1 MKRFLEKLEEKML
14 PAVAWV
20 QSNKYLSAIQYGM
33 TCLMPLLM
41 VGAFCCVISDLPIQ
55 AYQNFMAGI
64 FGDFWYVWNW
74 NYVNVVTIGI
84 SGLVALVAVTYEL
97 ARQDKVSTI
106 PAVIISLSSY
116 FMLLA
121 YTEDGTG
128 FATAEFSAS
137 NLFVALIVA
146 IVSESIYAACIKKK
160 VVIKMPESVPAF
172 VSQQFAAVIP
182 ACITTLLF
190 LAVRVAVM
198 HTSFGTVSSMIYTIL
213 QAPLANMGTSY
224 IGTLIC
230 TILNSLI
237 WMFGIHG
244 TNVVFAV
251 WLPLWQ
257 AARSANLEVF
267 MQSADAVR
275 PYITTDSFGDMIIFL
290 TGTGLT
296 LPLVLEMIF
305 ICKSQRLKAVGKT
318 SLIPGI
324 FNVNE
329 PVIFGLPIVL
339 NPVMLIPFILSPVV
353 CVSIAYFTMKT
364 GIVPRPT
371 GVPVPWTMPAPFGGV
386 MMTNSLAGG
395 ILQIVILFISGVI
408 YYPFIKVLDRQY
420 MKEEIEDHKL
430 ETDESGK

>member
-1 MKRFLEKLEEKML
+1 MNGFLEKLEEKML
-14 PAVAWV
+14 PIVAWV

-41 VGAFCCVISDLPIQ
+41 VGAFCSVISDLPIT

-64 FGDFWYVWNW
+64 FGNFWYEWNW
-74 NYVNVVTIGI
+74 NYVNVATIGI
-84 SGLVALVAVTYEL
+84 SGLVVVVAVTYEL
-97 ARQDKVSTI
+97 ARQDKINTM
-106 PAVIISLSSY
+106 PAVIVALSSY
-116 FMLLA
+116 FMILA
-121 YTEDGTG
+121 FSEDGTG
-128 FATAEFSAS
+128 FLFGEFGAS
-137 NLFVALIVA
+137 NLFLALIVA
-146 IVSESIYAACIKKK
+146 IVTEFIYALCIKKN
-160 VVIKMPESVPAF
+160 VIVRMPEAVPTF

-182 ACITTLLF
+182 ACICILLF
-190 LAVRVAVM
+190 LIVRVIVM
-198 HTSFGTVSSMIYTIL
+198 NTDFGSVSNLIYTIL
-213 QAPLANMGTSY
+213 QAPIADMGTSY
-224 IGTLIC
+224 MGTIVC

-257 AARSANLEVF
+257 AARAANLEVF
-267 MQSADAVR
+267 IQNAAAIR
-275 PYITTDSFGDMIIFL
+275 PYIATDSFGDMIIFL

-305 ICKSQRLKAVGKT
+305 MGKSARLKVIGKT
-318 SLIPGI
+318 GLIPGI

-329 PVIFGLPIVL
+329 PIIFGLPIVL
-339 NPVMLIPFILSPVV
+339 NPIMLIPFIVSPVT
-353 CVSIAYFTMKT
+353 CVSIAYFAMKM

-386 MMTNSLAGG
+386 LMTNSLAGG
-395 ILQIVILFISGVI
+395 ILQIVLLLISGII

-420 MKEEIEDHKL
+420 IREESEGHEL
-430 ETDESGK
+430 PT